1 MADHA
6 IGRVEFLAL
15 REGIGIATLFID
27 AGGHEI
33 LDRRRFDFSRRKR
46 KRHRRIVQRA
56 FEIG

>member
-15 REGIGIATLFID
+15 RDGIGIATVFVD
-27 AGGHEI
+27 ADGLEI
-33 LDRRRFDFSRRKR
+33 LDRQRFDFSRRKR